1 MAYPPGVTTCPVSI
15 KAPVTF
21 GGVDATVH
29 LEVTPNVRLIWT
41 ATGQTFADFVMLSAP
56 SVGGVATVTLPH
68 VQPGFQDESGAAVT
82 SWSYTARVRFEYGG
96 KSKHTPL
103 RAFTILAGQTSV
115 DLAAVPA
122 GPASPVTTAPAAVV
136 SSVNGATGAVT
147 VEGIDYALLA
157 RDPWGL
163 IDGAV
168 TLTSGAPTSAAVAW
182 PDGTAGVYTGTP
194 SGTFPGSIDSYTIT
208 YGTITYTQPAVTRDA
223 SGNVTNQ
230 PAIVVS

>member
-1 MAYPPGVTTCPVSI
+1 MAYPPGVTSCPVSI

-68 VQPGFQDESGAAVT
+68 VQSGFQDESGAAVT

-103 RAFTILAGQTSV
+103 RSFTILTGQTAV
-115 DLAAVPA
+115 DLATVPA

-136 SSVNGATGAVT
+136 SSVNGATGAVNT
-147 VEGIDYALLA
+147 NLQLA
-157 RDPWGL
+157 RTPDVLFVGV
-163 IDGAV
+163 V
-168 TLTSGAPTSAAVAW
+168 TLTSGAPTSAAVVW

-194 SGTFPGSIDSYTIT
+194 SVTFPGSIDSYTLT
-208 YGTITYTQPAVTRDA
+208 YGTTTYTQPAVTRDA